1 MEVGTTEL
9 AIIGLA
15 LGGAF
20 KALDWAFKIIMIL
33 INKRGNNEKLEDIEP
48 ESTQV
53 LLEKFIERI
62 DFQKVNKELCDE
74 RSGHIVS
81 RLGGIDGRLEKG
93 GEQMSAM
100 QSDIA
105 AILKTVNGGGK

>member
-1 MEVGTTEL
+1 MEVGTTEM
-9 AIIGLA
+9 AIFGIA
-15 LGGAF
+15 IGGAY
-20 KALDWAFKIIMIL
+20 KALELAFGIIKLL
-33 INKRGNNEKLEDIEP
+33 ITRNGKKQEDCDEP

-81 RLGGIDGRLEKG
+81 RLDGIDGRLEKG
-93 GEQMSAM
+93 GEQMSDM